1 MKTRMVVYF
10 LLGVL
15 IGLGYPAWAQLF
27 MGGFDH
33 VHRGL
38 LWGLVTLTVALALIS
53 MSLRLHERMVER
65 DAADRRSR
73 EARRAR
79 SSPL

>member
-1 MKTRMVVYF
+1 
-10 LLGVL
+10 
-15 IGLGYPAWAQLF
+15 
-27 MGGFDH
+27 